1 MKLRILDKYLF
12 TEVFMT
18 FLFGICAFSAVF
30 IGSGTLFRIAKY
42 ITDYG
47 ATLPM
52 VIKVFV
58 YSLPNIIIWT
68 FPMSMLLAALMT
80 YGKMSGSSEITAM
93 KSCGI
98 SFYRIAAPAVVLG
111 LIVSLFAIWFNEEV
125 VPRANNAYE
134 RTVNNEIKGN
144 TAPASQEHIII
155 KEVNSSLI
163 KRIIYARRYDSET
176 KRMEHITMQ
185 MFEEGKLK
193 TVENAA
199 YADWLGDSWLMHDGV
214 IYEVQDDGVKAH
226 NSRFDTQKLPVNM
239 SPRKIME
246 SQKKMEEMTRSELR
260 EQIKILGEQF
270 VNTKKLEAELAQRYT
285 VPMASLIF
293 ALVGVPLGMQP
304 NRRSSSA
311 GFAISV
317 IIIFIYYA
325 GMVMAS
331 ALGRG
336 GALPPT
342 LAVWLP
348 NIISGAF
355 GYYLVRK
362 AAR

>member
-1 MKLRILDKYLF
+1 MCLLSRIYRL
-12 TEVFMT
+12 
-18 FLFGICAFSAVF
+18 G
-30 IGSGTLFRIAKY
+30 
-42 ITDYG
+42 
-47 ATLPM
+47 
-52 VIKVFV
+52 
-58 YSLPNIIIWT
+58 NT
-68 FPMSMLLAALMT
+68 FPHSEVHHRLRGYLPHGCESFCLQSAKHNYLDIPYVHAAGLPYDLRQDVRFQRNYRYEILRYKLL
-80 YGKMSGSSEITAM
+80 SH
-93 KSCGI
+93 C
-98 SFYRIAAPAVVLG
+98 RPAVVLG
-111 LIVSLFAIWFNEEV
+111 LVVSLFAIWFNEEI
-125 VPRANNAYE
+125 VPRANNAYDN
-134 RTVNNEIKGN
+134 TVQYEIKGN

-163 KRIIYARRYDSET
+163 KRIIYARRYDSKT

-193 TVENAA
+193 NVENAA

-214 IYEVQDDGVKAH
+214 IYEVQDGNVKAH
-226 NSRFDTQKLPVNM
+226 NSRFDTQLLPVNM

-260 EQIKILGEQF
+260 EQIKILQEQY
-270 VNTKKLEAELAQRYT
+270 VDTKKLEAELAQRYT

-293 ALVGVPLGMQP
+293 AMIGVPLGMQP

-311 GFAISV
+311 GFALSV

-325 GMVMAS
+325 GMVMAT
-331 ALGRG
+331 AFGRG
-336 GALPPT
+336 GALPPM

-348 NIISGAF
+348 NIISGAV
-355 GYYLVRK
+355 GLYLVRK

>member
-1 MKLRILDKYLF
+1 MQY
-12 TEVFMT
+12 
-18 FLFGICAFSAVF
+18 
-30 IGSGTLFRIAKY
+30 
-42 ITDYG
+42 
-47 ATLPM
+47 
-52 VIKVFV
+52 
-58 YSLPNIIIWT
+58 
-68 FPMSMLLAALMT
+68 
-80 YGKMSGSSEITAM
+80 
-93 KSCGI
+93 
-98 SFYRIAAPAVVLG
+98 
-111 LIVSLFAIWFNEEV
+111 
-125 VPRANNAYE
+125 
-134 RTVNNEIKGN
+134 EIKGN

-163 KRIIYARRYDSET
+163 KRIIYARRYDSKT

-193 TVENAA
+193 NVENAA

-214 IYEVQDDGVKAH
+214 IYDVQDGNVKAH
-226 NSRFDTQKLPVNM
+226 NSRFDTQLLPVNM

-260 EQIKILGEQF
+260 EQIKILQEQY
-270 VNTKKLEAELAQRYT
+270 VDTKKLEAELAQRYT

-293 ALVGVPLGMQP
+293 AMVGVPLGMQP

-311 GFAISV
+311 GFALSV

-325 GMVMAS
+325 GMVMAT
-331 ALGRG
+331 AFGRG
-336 GALPPT
+336 GALPPM

-348 NIISGAF
+348 NIISGAV
-355 GYYLVRK
+355 GLYLVRK